1 VYNIVQNMDDDYQ
14 NESWVG
20 LYRAAMVELE
30 HSKMSGRIDAARSE
44 IAARIEKLRSMPGL
58 HIDERQALPDALSG
72 LRTLAEEVRL
82 NDEQKRR
89 LERTH
94 ESLRSIGP
102 SILRNERE

>member
-1 VYNIVQNMDDDYQ
+1 VYNFVQNMDDDYQ

-44 IAARIEKLRSMPGL
+44 IVARIEKLRSMPGL
-58 HIDERQALPDALSG
+58 HIDERHALQDALSG
-72 LRTLAEEVRL
+72 LRTLAEEEARF

-89 LERTH
+89 LER
-94 ESLRSIGP
+94 ESLRSVP
-102 SILRNERE
+102 PPNA